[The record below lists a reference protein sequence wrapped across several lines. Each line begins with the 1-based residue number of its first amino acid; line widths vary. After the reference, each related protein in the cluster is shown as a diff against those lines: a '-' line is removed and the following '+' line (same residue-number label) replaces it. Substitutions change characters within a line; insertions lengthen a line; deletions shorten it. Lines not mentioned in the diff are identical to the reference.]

1 MKMNQANQGESAR
14 SVNGAHTGE
23 VDQAGV
29 ETPIVEISGLSH
41 SFQQTRGTHA
51 LLVFDNFNL
60 SLAKGTI
67 SSILGPSGCGK
78 TTLLNIV
85 AGLIRHESGSVR
97 VDGSEV
103 EGPSPRRGVVFQ
115 RYSLFP
121 WLTIRQNVEF
131 GPRMAGLSRQQ
142 RRQLSDHYL
151 ELVGLTKSADL
162 FPKELSGGMM
172 QRAAV
177 ARAYAAE
184 PDVLLMD
191 EPFGALD
198 AETRAGLQEELLD
211 TWLREKKTIMFITH
225 DVDEAVYLSQRVV
238 VLHNAPAQ
246 IVLDTQVD
254 LGYPR
259 NPETRLDPKF
269 LEIREHVWKV
279 LHSKKDSVP
288 PFKTKES

>member
-1 MKMNQANQGESAR
+1 MQSAQGWDR
-14 SVNGAHTGE
+14 GE
-23 VDQAGV
+23 LGLTAS
-29 ETPIVEISGLSH
+29 ETPIVEIAGLCH
-41 SFQQTRGTHA
+41 SFDHARGTHA
-51 LLVFDNFNL
+51 SAIFDNLNL
-60 SLAKGTI
+60 SLIKGTI
-67 SSILGPSGCGK
+67 TCILGPSGCGK

-85 AGLIRHESGSVR
+85 AGLIKHGRGSVR
-97 VDGSEV
+97 VDGTEV

-131 GPRMAGLSRQQ
+131 GPRMAGLSRQE
-142 RRQLSDHYL
+142 RRQKSDYYL
-151 ELVGLTKSADL
+151 ELVGLTKAADMY
-162 FPKELSGGMM
+162 PKELSGGMM

-198 AETRAGLQEELLD
+198 AETRARLQEELLD
-211 TWLREKKTIMFITH
+211 TWLRERKTIMFITH

-238 VLHNAPAQ
+238 VLQGAPSQ
-246 IVLDTQVD
+246 IALDMPVT

-259 NPETRLDPKF
+259 NPESRLDPMF
-269 LEIREHVWKV
+269 LEIRKHVWEV
-279 LHSKKDSVP
+279 LHTNKFGDPHEEFLKKGGLD
-288 PFKTKES
+288 ER

>member
-1 MKMNQANQGESAR
+1 MKKHDAQDEYTQ
-14 SVNGAHTGE
+14 SVKGKQTGDPVGA
-23 VDQAGV
+23 Q
-29 ETPIVEISGLSH
+29 TPIVEISGLCH
-41 SFQQTRGTHA
+41 SFHHARGTRA
-51 LLVFDNFNL
+51 PAIFDNFDL
-60 SLAKGTI
+60 SLEKGTVT
-67 SSILGPSGCGK
+67 SILGPSGCGK

-85 AGLIRHESGSVR
+85 AGLIKHESGSVR

-103 EGPSPRRGVVFQ
+103 AGPSPRRGVVFQ

-131 GPRMAGLSRQQ
+131 GPRMAGLSRQL
-142 RRQLSDHYL
+142 RREKSDRYL

-225 DVDEAVYLSQRVV
+225 DVDEAAYLSQRVV
-238 VLHNAPAQ
+238 VLRYAPAQ
-246 IVLDTQVD
+246 IVLDMEVD
-254 LGYPR
+254 LTYPR

-269 LEIREHVWKV
+269 LEVRERVWKV
-279 LHSKKDSVP
+279 LHSNSSADTTLQVNA
-288 PFKTKES
+288 KES